1 MPQYNTLNVTLY
13 GLQPNK
19 LKAGIK
25 IGAEVTLNL
34 SSNVIGISNN
44 EANFIQSNI
53 IQLGGSIFGRLPLGM
68 ENVSKK
74 HFFIYVASLTMK
86 IKKYLINRNQLR
98 YLKFL
103 I

>member
-44 EANFIQSNI
+44 EANFLNCLILYSWEDLY
-53 IQLGGSIFGRLPLGM
+53 LGVCL
-68 ENVSKK
+68 
-74 HFFIYVASLTMK
+74 
-86 IKKYLINRNQLR
+86 
-98 YLKFL
+98 
-103 I
+103 